1 MVNGCAL
8 AFERLILQNASF
20 QEKMIRRRAL
30 RPAPALSL
38 QHVRCA
44 DESAA
49 IDFLFFGQRRGGC
62 EPEEWLPPRS
72 SGATRAN
79 SWHSQAAWRVMAEPF
94 KRWVIEDHFI
104 NGRPR
109 SEEVGVPMTSNVL
122 RTKR

>member
-1 MVNGCAL
+1 L
-8 AFERLILQNASF
+8 RLV
-20 QEKMIRRRAL
+20 
-30 RPAPALSL
+30 ALSL

-44 DESAA
+44 DESAT

-62 EPEEWLPPRS
+62 EPKEWLPPRS
-72 SGATRAN
+72 SGATRA
-79 SWHSQAAWRVMAEPF
+79 SSCRSHAAWRVMAEPF

-109 SEEVGVPMTSNVL
+109 WEEVGTPMTSNVL